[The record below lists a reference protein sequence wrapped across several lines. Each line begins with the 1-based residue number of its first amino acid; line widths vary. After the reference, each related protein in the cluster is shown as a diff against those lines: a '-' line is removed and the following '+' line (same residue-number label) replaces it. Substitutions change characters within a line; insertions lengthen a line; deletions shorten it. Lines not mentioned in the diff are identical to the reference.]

1 MPLSPARAERAALLD
16 LLGQA
21 GPDAPTLCTG
31 WTTHDLAAHLFARE
45 RRPAAVP
52 GLVVPR
58 LHGITA
64 RIEAT
69 MRRRPYDEL
78 VKTLRGGAPFW
89 SPLGLPGRLYDTANL
104 HEMYVHH
111 EDVRRALGGGA
122 RLDAPELDDPLW
134 ARLKLLSPAFTARAR
149 GLGITAVRPDGVSFR
164 LRAGDDEVVLR
175 GTPRE
180 LFLWLFGRR
189 EQADVTVEG
198 STGAVAAARTVPLAW

>member
-1 MPLSPARAERAALLD
+1 
-16 LLGQA
+16 
-21 GPDAPTLCTG
+21 
-31 WTTHDLAAHLFARE
+31 
-45 RRPAAVP
+45 
-52 GLVVPR
+52 
-58 LHGITA
+58 
-64 RIEAT
+64 

-78 VKTLRGGAPFW
+78 VKTLGGGAPFW

-164 LRAGDDEVVLR
+164 LRGGDDEVVLR

>member
-31 WTTHDLAAHLFARE
+31 WTTHDLAAHLVARE

-164 LRAGDDEVVLR
+164 LRGGDDEVVLR

>member
-1 MPLSPARAERAALLD
+1 MSLSPARAERAALVSLLD
-16 LLGQA
+16 EA

-31 WTTHDLAAHLFARE
+31 WTTYDLAAHLVARE

-58 LHGITA
+58 LHGVTA
-64 RIEAT
+64 RIEAR
-69 MRRRPYDEL
+69 MRRRPYAEL
-78 VKTLRGGAPFW
+78 VATLRGGAPFW
-89 SPLGLPGRLYDTANL
+89 SPLGPPGRLYDTANL

-122 RLDAPELDDPLW
+122 RLDAAELDGPLW
-134 ARLKLLSPAFTARAR
+134 ARLRLLAPAFTARAR
-149 GLGITAVRPDGVSFR
+149 GLGITAVTPDGASFR
-164 LRAGDDEVVLR
+164 LRSGDDEVVLR

-189 EQADVTVEG
+189 EHADVTVEG
-198 STGAVAAARTVPLAW
+198 SADAVAAARTVPLAW